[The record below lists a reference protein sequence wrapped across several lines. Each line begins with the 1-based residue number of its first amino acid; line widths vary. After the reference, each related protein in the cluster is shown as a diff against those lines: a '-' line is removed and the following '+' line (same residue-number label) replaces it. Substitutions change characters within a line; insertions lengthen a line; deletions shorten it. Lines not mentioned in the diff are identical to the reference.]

1 MKPSEVP
8 ENLREMLGVLRTAR
22 LALEATLNDVETTID
37 RNLVD
42 SISKLASAHAS
53 LSRES
58 LRWDAKS
65 RQDAGNASLEDRILG
80 VLAFITK
87 LPLGERSKIYQAL
100 VDFEQSAKPGLAL
113 SLL

>member
-1 MKPSEVP
+1 
-8 ENLREMLGVLRTAR
+8 MLAVLRTAR
-22 LALEATLNDVETTID
+22 VALEQLLADPDVQVD
-37 RNLVD
+37 RSLMD
-42 SISKLASAHAS
+42 SVSKLASAHAS

-65 RQDAGNASLEDRILG
+65 KKDAGNASLEDRILG